1 MQTFFEQPFWGR
13 GFRPFF
19 FLGALYSVF
28 SLGIWGW
35 FYAGHITPPGFLLD
49 SVLWHAHEMIY
60 GYTMAIIA
68 GFLLTAVANWT
79 GGAPARQI
87 HLISLCFLWL
97 LGRLVMN
104 VDLGL
109 PFWGLVLAEI
119 VFIPALALSLA
130 VPLIKSWN
138 KRNFIFL
145 TLLSALF
152 ACDLVFLITM
162 EKMSLYIALMV
173 ILTMISLV
181 GGRII
186 PAFTV
191 AALRRNG
198 VKAFQTPQE
207 KMDIA
212 ALVSLAAVALC
223 LVFAKDTIF
232 MALCAGL
239 SALIHGLR
247 MRHYHG
253 LKTLADPMLW
263 ILQAGYLWLIIGLF
277 MLSLTGFGILALPSV
292 IHALTTGC
300 IGSMTLGMICRV
312 TLGHT
317 GRNLLA
323 SKITTASF
331 LMMQVAA
338 LMRVFGPLSMPNKMT
353 EWVTGSAFLW
363 AACFVIYLL
372 VYTPMLTGPRPD
384 GREA

>member
-152 ACDLVFLITM
+152 ACDLVFLIDHNG
-162 EKMSLYIALMV
+162 KNVSLYCSHGYFDDDLPCGRSDYS
-173 ILTMISLV
+173 SLYCC
-181 GGRII
+181 G
-186 PAFTV
+186 
-191 AALRRNG
+191 AA
-198 VKAFQTPQE
+198 A
-207 KMDIA
+207 
-212 ALVSLAAVALC
+212 
-223 LVFAKDTIF
+223 
-232 MALCAGL
+232 
-239 SALIHGLR
+239 
-247 MRHYHG
+247 
-253 LKTLADPMLW
+253 
-263 ILQAGYLWLIIGLF
+263 
-277 MLSLTGFGILALPSV
+277 
-292 IHALTTGC
+292 
-300 IGSMTLGMICRV
+300 
-312 TLGHT
+312 
-317 GRNLLA
+317 
-323 SKITTASF
+323 
-331 LMMQVAA
+331 
-338 LMRVFGPLSMPNKMT
+338 
-353 EWVTGSAFLW
+353 
-363 AACFVIYLL
+363 
-372 VYTPMLTGPRPD
+372 
-384 GREA
+384 